1 MRVGELEGQAVSFSG
16 KQHGIFRPMVAK
28 AWVWHCRE
36 AGLGAAAAVQGRNH
50 PEYRPW
56 YERELE
62 EATGC
67 ASSSDCNAWRDF
79 NFAMAHF
86 EVLAR
91 DGIYWQTELQNC
103 DAKRILWN
111 INRVARKH
119 RIDEDYLRDIARNAR
134 RKDRR
139 AAGLGEDDLPAL
151 VELSAEELS
160 HVLMSAK
167 QFARSKQSAAQEPA
181 ECPF

>member
-1 MRVGELEGQAVSFSG
+1 MSFSG
-16 KQHGIFRPMVAK
+16 RQQGIFRPMVAG
-28 AWVWHCRE
+28 AWVWHCRAE
-36 AGLGAAAAVQGRNH
+36 GLGAEAAAMGKKH
-50 PEYRPW
+50 PAYRAW

-91 DGIYWQTELQNC
+91 DGIYWQMELAKC

-111 INRVARKH
+111 IARLVKRH
-119 RIDEDYLRDIARNAR
+119 GLEEDYLRGVARNAR
-134 RKDRR
+134 RKRR
-139 AAGLGEDDLPAL
+139 REAGLDEEELPAL
-151 VELSAEELS
+151 IDLSTEELS
-160 HVLMSAK
+160 HVLMSVKSHVRQKA
-167 QFARSKQSAAQEPA
+167 ARTARTTSQADN
-181 ECPF
+181 CPF